1 MLLDNVQKQRQGKE
15 RFARLYDAKRFS
27 FEKPRDTRVH
37 LIDMAAQKVLFN

>member
-15 RFARLYDAKRFS
+15 SFARLNVARGFS